1 MAAVDPQLAAE
12 RAVSL
17 PALLTSR
24 ECRQAR
30 QQAWLAQHECT
41 LLVLTLVVPGPVKDS
56 ADARHLQ
63 PGVDGAAAAVRRT
76 GLAQPAGRGAGALH
90 RLRRVCRAARRCPAG
105 EGLRHAAGGEPP
117 DRPAVGYRRAGYA
130 GRILSRRDI
139 GLPERR
145 CLLCGQPAKICAR
158 QRHSSSCCMKWKG
171 CSTMRSLP
179 INLPAHRAEPAC
191 DFARAAFRA
200 LLVEV
205 NLTPA
210 GAGGS
215 P

>member
-56 ADARHLQ
+56 ALTRGIFNLGWAALLRLCAEQGWPSPQAEALALATGCEGFVALRVDAQRVKDCAMQLEVSR
-63 PGVDGAAAAVRRT
+63 PI
-76 GLAQPAGRGAGALH
+76 GRLWDIDV
-90 RLRRVCRAARRCPAG
+90 L
-105 EGLRHAAGGEPP
+105 
-117 DRPAVGYRRAGYA
+117 DTQ

-158 QRHSSSCCMKWKG
+158 QRRHSS
-171 CSTMRSLP
+171 
-179 INLPAHRAEPAC
+179 EQ
-191 DFARAAFRA
+191 
-200 LLVEV
+200 LLHEMERMF
-205 NLTPA
+205 NDA
-210 GAGGS
+210 ISAD
-215 P
+215 